1 LYSISHDEIKHD
13 GNGDRE
19 MPTIVHFEIPSDDT
33 ERSKKFYNEL
43 FGWKIEKWPGS
54 EDTPEAMGYWM
65 VTTVDDKGNEAVTGG
80 MMKRQT
86 PQQQGI
92 TNFFDVKSVQEYS
105 AKVEQL
111 GGKVISP
118 KHPVPGMGYFAV
130 CTDTENNGFGIW
142 ETDNTAK

>member
-1 LYSISHDEIKHD
+1 
-13 GNGDRE
+13 
-19 MPTIVHFEIPSDDT
+19 MHFEIPSDDT

-54 EDTPEAMGYWM
+54 EGTPEGMEYRM

-80 MMKRQT
+80 MMKRQM

-105 AKVEQL
+105 AKVEKL
-111 GGKVISP
+111 GGQSYIP
-118 KHPVPGMGYFAV
+118 KTSSARYGLFFTMHRYR
-130 CTDTENNGFGIW
+130 E
-142 ETDNTAK
+142 